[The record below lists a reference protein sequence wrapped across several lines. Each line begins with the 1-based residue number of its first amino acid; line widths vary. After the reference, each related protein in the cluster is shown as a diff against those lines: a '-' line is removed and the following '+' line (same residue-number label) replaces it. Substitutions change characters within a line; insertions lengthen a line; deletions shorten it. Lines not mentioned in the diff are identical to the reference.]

1 MEMPK
6 PIQISPEATKKL
18 RQLEEKKRAIS
29 QLVQMMTQQGEQQI
43 QAYNQAAKEVWGE
56 IEKETKVDL
65 VNIIWVPHQTEN
77 KIVPVQII
85 LGANQPWAK

>member
-1 MEMPK
+1 
-6 PIQISPEATKKL
+6 
-18 RQLEEKKRAIS
+18 
-29 QLVQMMTQQGEQQI
+29 MMTQQGEQQI